1 MSTDYLF
8 VSGMYL
14 YSHGKGFHLLPLTRK
29 KRLKRRSL
37 FPEKWKVRYRR
48 MEKKKVQRSKMQN
61 GSFPYDHFFD
71 ILSGKWKSCIMIAI
85 DYNRCIHFNAFQ
97 KLWGISSKVLYTQLA
112 DLEKDGLIVRQKLD
126 TDEKQTTQYVMT
138 EKGKSVMPIL
148 KEIYIWAMRDE
159 SRTVQGLDIS
169 ALQHQHAIFA
179 GLIVHAAGLHHTG
192 ADRGKHSGQ
201 ENPKPAEKEKYSDD
215 TEEKEPSII

>member
-14 YSHGKGFHLLPLTRK
+14 YSHGKGSHLPPLTRK

-85 DYNRCIHFNAFQ
+85 DYDRCIHFNAFQ

-148 KEIYIWAMRDE
+148 KEIYIWAMRDLE
-159 SRTVQGLDIS
+159 DKNMKIDPRSFEYYMPKDRK
-169 ALQHQHAIFA
+169 
-179 GLIVHAAGLHHTG
+179 
-192 ADRGKHSGQ
+192 DRGKHSGQ